1 LPCDDR
7 HVPSWVVLG
16 LLAAVF
22 AALVAILGK
31 IGVRDVD
38 PTAATAVRAVVMA
51 VVLMVVTLALG
62 KAGSL
67 REVDGRALGFVVL
80 SGLAGAAS
88 WVAYFA
94 ALRHGPAIG
103 VAALDRLSIVFVLLL
118 AVPFLGEPFT
128 LRAGLGAAL
137 VVVGAVL
144 LL

>member
-1 LPCDDR
+1 MPG
-7 HVPSWVVLG
+7 WIVLA

-38 PTAATAVRAVVMA
+38 PTAATAIRAVVMA
-51 VVLMVVTLALG
+51 VVLVALTLVLG
-62 KAGSL
+62 KTGTL
-67 REVDGRALGFVVL
+67 RDVGGRAILFVVL

-88 WVAYFA
+88 WVAYFV
-94 ALRHGPAIG
+94 ALRDGPATG

-128 LRAGLGAAL
+128 LRAAVGAGL
-137 VVVGAVL
+137 VVLGAVL
-144 LL
+144 ML

>member
-1 LPCDDR
+1 M
-7 HVPSWVVLG
+7 PSWVLLG

-51 VVLMVVTLALG
+51 VVLVGVTLALG

-67 REVDGRALGFVVL
+67 HDVGGRALGFVVL

-88 WVAYFA
+88 WLAYFV
-94 ALRHGPAIG
+94 ALRHGPATG

-128 LRAGLGAAL
+128 WRAAL
-137 VVVGAVL
+137 GGAFVVVGAVL
-144 LL
+144 ML